1 MSNAIVPVVPKRNAV
16 TGAGYPTSLTLGE
29 LAVNTTTGYVYL
41 GADPGVVQ
49 IGIPVAAGTTLN
61 LGTGDGS
68 TVAFAIT
75 GGTGTDAGGYLVSV
89 GGIDQPSGWTVA
101 GTTLTFSEAPPAG
114 AAVSVRAILKGEG
127 GGGGGTD
134 IGGRAWAAGATYTEG
149 DLVATSQRET
159 WICIQNANTGNDPT
173 TSPTWWAPQPADA
186 VSLQLRAVAVTTPVA
201 GQILAWRNN
210 AWTPWGHMYAHS
222 IYWSDDQTLANGS
235 YLWTAN
241 FTDAVAANVNFI
253 EGAYTIT
260 TDSNGLVTKALTQ
273 NWYDDSSDLHRVVNL
288 NGTVTQSDEGAGV
301 KAALFDGSGYLNL
314 TTPIAFANNPFTVEL
329 FFNPVGTISSLWGQD
344 NGAGNNSKFI
354 AYGEIVIQLTGNGVR
369 TDLNSSSFTA
379 SAWNHMAVVRD
390 SSNNVALYLNGT
402 LVDTNAF
409 FGDLGDITQD
419 FNIGW
424 AGENGL
430 GKFTGKIAG
439 FRITNTAVY
448 TSNFTPP
455 TSLLTAIS
463 GTRLLLNFEATA
475 VPTV

>member
-16 TGAGYPTSLTLGE
+16 IGAGYPTSLALGE
-29 LAVNTTTGYVYL
+29 LAVNTTTGDVYL

-49 IGIPVAAGTTLN
+49 IGVALAAGTTLN

-68 TVAFAIT
+68 TVAFTIA

-89 GGIDQPSGWTVA
+89 GGIDQPIGWTVA
-101 GTTLTFSEAPPAG
+101 GTTLTFSEAPPTG
-114 AAVSVRAILKGEG
+114 ATVSARAILKGI

-134 IGGRAWAAGATYTEG
+134 IGGRAWDVAVTYTEG

-159 WICIQNANTGNDPT
+159 WICVQNANAGNDPT

-186 VSLQLRAVAVTTPVA
+186 VSLQLRAVADTAPVA
-201 GQILAWRNN
+201 GQLLAWRNS
-210 AWTPWGHMYAHS
+210 AWTPWGHMYDHNT
-222 IYWSDDQTLANGS
+222 YWSDYQTLANGS
-235 YLWTAN
+235 YLWTAS
-241 FTDAVAANVNFI
+241 FTEAVAANVNFI

-260 TDSNGLVTKALTQ
+260 TNGNGLVTKVLTQ
-273 NWYDDSSDLHRVVNL
+273 HWYDDSSDLHSAITL
-288 NGTVTQSDEGAGV
+288 NGVVEQSDEGGGV
-301 KAALFDGSGYLNL
+301 KSALFSGAGYFNL
-314 TTPIAFANNPFTVEL
+314 PTPIAFANNPFTVEL
-329 FFNPVGTISSLWGQD
+329 FFNPNGTISSLWGQD

-354 AYGEIVIQLTGNGVR
+354 AYSGIVIQLTGNGVR
-369 TDLNSSSFTA
+369 TDLNSSAFIA

-390 SSNNVALYLNGT
+390 SSNNVSLYLNGT
-402 LVDTNAF
+402 SVDSNTF
-409 FGDLGDITQD
+409 TGDLGDITQA
-419 FNIGW
+419 FNVGW
-424 AGENGL
+424 AGEPGL
-430 GKFTGKIAG
+430 GKFSGKIAG

-463 GTRLLLNFEATA
+463 GTQLLLNFEATA